1 MKHKKKPLALALALA
16 LSSVP
21 ALAVEIMVS
30 DAGVPASG
38 ARVSTPHGSATTDA
52 RGVALLPQ
60 LPPGR
65 HVIEVIMRDGQHF
78 QETVQVDGQA
88 PLTVTAPV
96 TAPVTLAP
104 VTVSASALSLSSS
117 DMTTPVTVLDGQAL
131 MARRSATLGETLSS
145 EPGITSTHFGG
156 GASRPIIRGQD
167 AARIKVLSDGS
178 EIQDASSISPD
189 HAVGLEPMLAERVEV
204 LRGPSALLYGGGAVG
219 GVVNVLDRKIP
230 TAVPENGV
238 EGEVEV
244 RGNSGANEGAGA
256 FGLTAGTG
264 RFAIRAEGLKRDS
277 GDYEV
282 GRGWSGGKRV
292 DGSYNKTETAS
303 LGMSYIG
310 DSGFVGVSYTRQ
322 RNRYGLAG
330 HDHSYDGCHPH
341 GASLHCPGSDEDHED
356 HDHGDD
362 HDDHDHDHVHG
373 VPYVRM
379 QSDRWDVRGETRNP
393 FAGIAK
399 IRFRAGLTNYKH
411 DEIEDDIISTTFRN
425 KSHDARVELEHV
437 PVGNLRGVFGAQTSR
452 RDFSAIGEEAYVL
465 PTVTSNHGVFV
476 LEEYRMGNWRFEAGL
491 RHEWQTVTSESNQPD
506 ASHRGTSGSVGVVWS
521 FAPQYSLGMSLSRSQ
536 RLPTAEELYANGLHL
551 ATTTYERGNA
561 NLKRETASNIDIT
574 LRKHA
579 GPTTFA
585 LSAFH
590 NRIGDY
596 IYGRTTATSDRLQL
610 IDYVQQDATFTGVEG
625 QMRHQ
630 LTPVFGVTLFG
641 DYVRARLDDASG
653 NPGGNR
659 NLPRIAPHRYG
670 LRVDARWQA
679 WSGQVE
685 WIQVGRQSKVAD
697 FETETA
703 GYGMLNVGVGYNGTF
718 QSTGY
723 QVYLRAN
730 NLTDRLAYRHTSFIK
745 NAAPLMGRN
754 IVLGMRVMF

>member
-1 MKHKKKPLALALALA
+1 MVHKKKPQAFALALA
-16 LSSVP
+16 LSSTP
-21 ALAVEIMVS
+21 ALAVEILVR

-38 ARVSTPHGSATTDA
+38 ALVSTQHGSATTDA
-52 RGVALLPQ
+52 HGMALLQQ
-60 LPPGR
+60 LPPGS
-65 HVIEVIMRDGQHF
+65 HAIEITMRDGQRFH
-78 QETVQVDGQA
+78 ETVQVDGQA
-88 PLTVTAPV
+88 PVTVTVPV
-96 TAPVTLAP
+96 VLAP

-131 MARRSATLGETLSS
+131 MTRRSATLGETLAG
-145 EPGITSTHFGG
+145 EPGITATHFGG

-167 AARIKVLSDGS
+167 AARVKVLSDGS

-189 HAVGLEPMLAERVEV
+189 HAVGMEPMLAERIEV

-238 EGEVEV
+238 EGEVEL
-244 RGNSGANEGAGA
+244 RGNTGANEGAGA
-256 FGLTAGTG
+256 FGVTAGTG

-292 DGSYNKTETAS
+292 EGSYNRTETAT

-310 DSGFVGVSYTRQ
+310 DNSFVGVAYTRQ
-322 RNRYGLAG
+322 RNRYGLPG
-330 HDHSYDGCHPH
+330 HDHSFEGCHPH
-341 GASLHCPGSDEDHED
+341 GASLHCPG
-356 HDHGDD
+356 GDD
-362 HDDHDHDHVHG
+362 DHAHEHDGGHDDHAHDDAHG

-399 IRFRAGLTNYKH
+399 LRFRGGLTNYKH
-411 DEIEDDIISTTFRN
+411 DEIDGDTISTTFRN
-425 KSHDARVELEHV
+425 KSHDARVEFEHD
-437 PVGNLRGVFGAQTSR
+437 PIGNLRGVFGAQTLR
-452 RDFSAIGEEAYVL
+452 RDFSATGEEAYVL
-465 PTVTSNHGVFV
+465 PTVTRNHGVFV
-476 LEEYRMGNWRFEAGL
+476 LEEYRMGDWRFEAGL
-491 RHEWQTVTSESNQPD
+491 RHEWQTVTNESDRPD
-506 ASHRGTSGSVGVVWS
+506 TSHRGTSGSVGVVWS
-521 FAPQYSLGMSLSRSQ
+521 FAPQYTLGMSLSRSQ
-536 RLPTAEELYANGLHL
+536 RLPTAEELYANGLHV
-551 ATTTYERGNA
+551 ATMTYERGNA
-561 NLKRETASNIDIT
+561 SLKRETARNIDIT
-574 LRKHA
+574 LRKHT
-579 GPTTFA
+579 GQTTFA

-596 IYGRTTATSDRLQL
+596 IYGHTTATLDRLQL
-610 IDYVQQDATFTGVEG
+610 IDYIQRDATFTGMEG
-625 QMRHQ
+625 QVRHQ

-653 NPGGNR
+653 NR

-670 LRVDARWQA
+670 MRVDAKWRA

-685 WIQVGRQSKVAD
+685 WVQVGRQSKVAD

-703 GYGMLNVGVGYNGTF
+703 GYGMLNAGIGYNGTF
-718 QSTGY
+718 RSTGY
-723 QVYLRAN
+723 QVYLRGN
-730 NLTDRLAYRHTSFIK
+730 NLTDKLAYRHTSFIK